1 MRVILLLLAVA
12 GSSFAEK
19 VTFKTEDGV
28 PIVGTYTPGA
38 KNAPTVICLPM
49 YRNKKESYKRL
60 VAPLVLKGINVLAI
74 DLRGHGESA
83 PELAARVKARD
94 PKLFNEMHLDVKA
107 AIDFLAAS
115 KQCDRTRVGLVG
127 ASVGC
132 SVAIDYTRRHPG
144 DVRAVVLLTPGS
156 NYLGLNSLEHLKSW
170 PGTSIFTFTSSEEKA
185 TSKGVMDALDRF
197 QGSSRMVVPGRS
209 IHGTRMFGK
218 VNQLEELIANYFE
231 SSLVKCVDL
240 RPHDG
245 LKLRRGEVSVLATPK
260 AVTVTGGNASITVA
274 GKRSRIKAGEPFAW
288 SWKPGTKVWLEVHP
302 AKGRKLRFP
311 AKGHYALMPTLNDE

>member
-1 MRVILLLLAVA
+1 MRISICLLLITLAA
-12 GSSFAEK
+12 FAEK
-19 VTFKTEDGV
+19 VSFKTEDGV
-28 PIVGTYTPGA
+28 AIVGTFTPGA
-38 KNAPTVICLPM
+38 KNAPTVVCLPM
-49 YRNKKESYKRL
+49 YRSKKESYKSL
-60 VAPLVLKGINVLAI
+60 LAPLVLKGINVLAI

-107 AIDFLAAS
+107 AIDFLVAS

-156 NYLGLNSLEHLKSW
+156 NYLGVNSLEHLKSW

-209 IHGTRMFGK
+209 IHGTRMFGQ

-240 RPHDG
+240 RPHAG

-260 AVTVTGGNASITVA
+260 AVTVTGGNASISVA

-288 SWKPGTKVWLEVHP
+288 TWKPGTEVWLEVHP

-311 AKGHYALMPTLNDE
+311 AKGQYALMPTRDDD